1 MNERNP
7 KFKEQLLGVSM
18 GLGCKREKGEK
29 CCQTH
34 VEGFFH
40 FPSSLLVDHI
50 LLKLTRKLKLI
61 IAKKR
66 VKKSKSIKMS
76 VECFSLTIFNGFYAR
91 HGQERVLRFYDR
103 QGEFVE
109 AAAELF
115 HALTRIESTV
125 PRGIVYKILLLY
137 QQNERQ
143 NCVLN
148 GDGDT
153 QEHVKISR
161 SERRFFLSIF
171 IFQRETQ

>member
-1 MNERNP
+1 
-7 KFKEQLLGVSM
+7 
-18 GLGCKREKGEK
+18 
-29 CCQTH
+29 
-34 VEGFFH
+34 
-40 FPSSLLVDHI
+40 
-50 LLKLTRKLKLI
+50 
-61 IAKKR
+61 
-66 VKKSKSIKMS
+66 MS
-76 VECFSLTIFNGFYAR
+76 VECFSLMIFNGFYAR
-91 HGQERVLRFYDR
+91 HGLERVLRFYDR

-115 HALTRIESTV
+115 HALTQIESTV

-171 IFQRETQ
+171 IFQRETQWWVKFFAFLFIPFSSSERETYIREKSVEN